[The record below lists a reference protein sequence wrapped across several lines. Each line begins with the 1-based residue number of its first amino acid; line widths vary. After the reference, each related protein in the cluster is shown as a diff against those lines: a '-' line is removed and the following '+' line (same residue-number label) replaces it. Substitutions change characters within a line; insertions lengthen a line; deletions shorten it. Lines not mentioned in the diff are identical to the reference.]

1 MIYVVISLLWFAFVV
16 FYSSRIISKINKN
29 TLTSDSQFPEK
40 IWRTTEFRGN
50 PYGLTPNSI
59 VTSSKGTISNRFIS
73 NYIEPKIID
82 TQRNLRTTRVEKDV
96 LSLEN
101 LLSAKVHNEATQK
114 KTLLQARSSFELSAT
129 KTEEPL
135 KNSWSKSIH

>member
-1 MIYVVISLLWFAFVV
+1 MIYVAISLTWFAFVV

-29 TLTSDSQFPEK
+29 TPTSDLQFSRK
-40 IWRTTEFRGN
+40 ISRATQSISNSFVTT
-50 PYGLTPNSI
+50 
-59 VTSSKGTISNRFIS
+59 SKDTISNRFIL
-73 NYIEPKIID
+73 NYIEPKITD
-82 TQRNLRTTRVEKDV
+82 AQRNLRTTRVEKDV
-96 LSLEN
+96 SSLEN
-101 LLSAKVHNEATQK
+101 LLSAKVHNEVTQK